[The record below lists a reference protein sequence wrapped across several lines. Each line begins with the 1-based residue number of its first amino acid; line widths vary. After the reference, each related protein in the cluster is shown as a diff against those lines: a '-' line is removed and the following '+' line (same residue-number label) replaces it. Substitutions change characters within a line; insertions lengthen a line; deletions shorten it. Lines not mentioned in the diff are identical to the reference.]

1 MAPKRLIAD
10 AAYGSEE
17 NCAKLEAK
25 NIPALIPY
33 NTYEKENTRKAKKN
47 PHHQQNW
54 TYKEEE
60 DVWICANGKKLVRT
74 GTSKQ
79 TTESGYTSVIQHC
92 QCHECEG
99 CPFRLA
105 CTTSK
110 YGRTTQWNP
119 VYHEQKQ
126 KARERL
132 ESEEGQAWHR
142 QRKTDMESVF
152 GQIKQNRGFR
162 RFVLRGLQKV
172 SIEWGLICAA
182 HNLLKKAARDKQ
194 PSLTA

>member
-1 MAPKRLIAD
+1 MRKRTR
-10 AAYGSEE
+10 
-17 NCAKLEAK
+17 AKPRRTRTI
-25 NIPALIPY
+25 NR
-33 NTYEKENTRKAKKN
+33 TGHTRKKRTFGFVPTGKSWSVQELRN
-47 PHHQQNW
+47 RRQNRD
-54 TYKEEE
+54 TPRSSNT
-60 DVWICANGKKLVRT
+60 ANA
-74 GTSKQ
+74 
-79 TTESGYTSVIQHC
+79 
-92 QCHECEG
+92 HECEG

-110 YGRTTQWNP
+110 YGRTP

-132 ESEEGQAWHR
+132 ESEEGQARHR
-142 QRKTDMESVF
+142 QRKTDIGSVF

-162 RFVLRGLQKV
+162 RFVLRVLQKV

-182 HNLLKKAARDKQ
+182 HNLLKKAAKDKQ